1 MVFPVRFTYYNN
13 KNVYISKLLN
23 ASLSFRVQKIL
34 NGLGL
39 FIGILITITALFNVD
54 IMRKINEDT
63 EGQHGD
69 GI

>member
-1 MVFPVRFTYYNN
+1 M
-13 KNVYISKLLN
+13 
-23 ASLSFRVQKIL
+23 QKIL